1 MGQRARKTI
10 KMKRVETGLRPVFL
24 QLRSIIRE
32 SFVFMIL
39 RLYGAMAQRRNGLPP
54 VSLGFNNKRLKTS
67 YQGKL

>member
-32 SFVFMIL
+32 SFVFMSEW
-39 RLYGAMAQRRNGLPP
+39 LYGVTAQRRKGSKTGNR
-54 VSLGFNNKRLKTS
+54 VIQLKTS
-67 YQGKL
+67 YQSKIC